1 MSLELKLS
9 LMYLQ
14 ALLEPTKAIAANAG
28 VDGDVVVEK
37 TRAGD
42 WRIGYNAM
50 TGEYEDLFN
59 AGVMDPSRVSR
70 CALQSAASI
79 AGIVLTTQAVVVEK
93 IKIPKP
99 PVPHVPGITP

>member
-1 MSLELKLS
+1 M
-9 LMYLQ
+9 
-14 ALLEPTKAIAANAG
+14 
-28 VDGDVVVEK
+28 DGDIVVEK
-37 TRAGD
+37 TQASN

-59 AGVMDPSRVSR
+59 AGVMDPSQVSR
-70 CALQSAASI
+70 CALQSAVSI

-93 IKIPKP
+93 MKKHKP